1 MRRGNHAAER
11 VIEEFFARILTQ
23 VLIQLR
29 SDGLTEKGLLLPI
42 RGEAS
47 FWLKKRANEGDEVES
62 DRFWFGSY
70 VRRKFDSNH

>member
-42 RGEAS
+42 RRRGKFLA
-47 FWLKKRANEGDEVES
+47 KKTCQ
-62 DRFWFGSY
+62 
-70 VRRKFDSNH
+70 